1 MSDLSERL
9 RLLLQWIQCVRATM
23 KCEVSG
29 VKFSNFNAHTSMY
42 MASKEGRR
50 RFFRRNSSSPTII
63 LHTESNKV
71 WSSNIRS
78 IATMCRATH
87 YIFSCYMV
95 CSIEDANGM
104 TTIFTKK
111 KLRRKW
117 CRKIDFHNI
126 FVFFSLVSSF
136 FGISSKTREE
146 KKADGFL
153 KANFIPLL

>member
-1 MSDLSERL
+1 MSDLSEGL

-111 KLRRKW
+111 KKLRRKW

-126 FVFFSLVSSF
+126 FVFFLWWVVF
-136 FGISSKTREE
+136 FWH
-146 KKADGFL
+146 F
-153 KANFIPLL
+153 

>member
-126 FVFFSLVSSF
+126 FVFFFLWWVVFFLAFLV
-136 FGISSKTREE
+136 KQE
-146 KKADGFL
+146 KNKKQMVF
-153 KANFIPLL
+153 